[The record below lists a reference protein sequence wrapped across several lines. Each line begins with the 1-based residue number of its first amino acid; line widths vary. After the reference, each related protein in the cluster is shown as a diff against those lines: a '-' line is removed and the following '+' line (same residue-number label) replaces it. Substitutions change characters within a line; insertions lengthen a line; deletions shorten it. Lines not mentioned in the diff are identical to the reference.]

1 MIGVGDR
8 TYDLTTKESSKR
20 DIGLLL
26 EQKKGEKMM
35 AFVRSPSER
44 EKEMLRDSMNAVFVS
59 TLCQFLAVCL
69 VSNLFQVAYSTMIIL
84 GGVLIY
90 MTHQV
95 YLRWREAR
103 MKDTKGDISVRTF
116 KRNDTTPSDTE
127 KSQLVN
133 GVSDSIGNFVRKDT

>member
-1 MIGVGDR
+1 
-8 TYDLTTKESSKR
+8 
-20 DIGLLL
+20 
-26 EQKKGEKMM
+26 M

-90 MTHQV
+90 MIHQV

-103 MKDTKGDISVRTF
+103 MKDTEGDISVRTF